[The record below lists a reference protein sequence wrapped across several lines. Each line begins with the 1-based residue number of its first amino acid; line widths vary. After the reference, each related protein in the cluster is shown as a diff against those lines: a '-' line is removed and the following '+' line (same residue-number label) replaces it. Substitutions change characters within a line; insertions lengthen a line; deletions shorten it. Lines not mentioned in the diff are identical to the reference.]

1 MVKKKVVKKSKKKA
15 LTKIDKELLEL
26 EDEYLEDL
34 GGSEEPMPV
43 KNLKM
48 ILANDNFVLF
58 QDKEYTYKLDYGV
71 KLKKL
76 GI

>member
-26 EDEYLEDL
+26 EDECLEDL

-48 ILANDNFVLF
+48 ILANDKFVLF